1 MDWQT
6 GRRWRR
12 RSRHRLTNQEQS
24 EISLFDRLIARSQLD
39 LILQPYDGPLKWSNN
54 VQNMHTMTIIAKC
67 FWLLQ
72 KHERHAAMWCDEM
85 RKDEVDWGSLWVGLA
100 LMQGCWLPVSLA
112 CLIIYLI
119 IVVVFVV
126 DGDEEELSATVT
138 GTVGQLTAMAA
149 EIRDQTRVAVA
160 VAAVSIRLFSLAL
173 RFQFGAIH
181 TISYVRRHFIFLL
194 TPWKLQLVQQQ
205 RRRR

>member
-1 MDWQT
+1 M
-6 GRRWRR
+6 
-12 RSRHRLTNQEQS
+12 
-24 EISLFDRLIARSQLD
+24 
-39 LILQPYDGPLKWSNN
+39 
-54 VQNMHTMTIIAKC
+54 
-67 FWLLQ
+67 
-72 KHERHAAMWCDEM
+72 
-85 RKDEVDWGSLWVGLA
+85 
-100 LMQGCWLPVSLA
+100 A

-119 IVVVFVV
+119 IVVVV

-194 TPWKLQLVQQQ
+194 TP
-205 RRRR
+205 